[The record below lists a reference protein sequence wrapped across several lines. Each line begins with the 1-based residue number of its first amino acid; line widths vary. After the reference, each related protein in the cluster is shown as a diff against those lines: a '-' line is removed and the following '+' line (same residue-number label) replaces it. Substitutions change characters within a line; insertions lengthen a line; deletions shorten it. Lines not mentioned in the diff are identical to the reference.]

1 MSKLE
6 GSANSYRLSRYCAV
20 RTVEPFANTVLVK
33 EASMKTRIAPLSFP
47 TAIALFAAMTGMPA
61 QAGAADAIDAC
72 VQRFIAGHLADHEG
86 KITINKEVD
95 AVRPLALSSGRQM
108 VQVKAATKSGAPLM
122 HATCVVNERGV
133 VLSMR
138 PAARTAPM
146 LAQKLDKKTA
156 VAKSG
161 DAT

>member
-1 MSKLE
+1 
-6 GSANSYRLSRYCAV
+6 
-20 RTVEPFANTVLVK
+20 
-33 EASMKTRIAPLSFP
+33 MKTRIAPLSFP
-47 TAIALFAAMTGMPA
+47 TAIALFASMTGAPA
-61 QAGAADAIDAC
+61 SAGPPDAIDVC
-72 VQRFIAGHLADHEG
+72 IQRFISGHLADHEG
-86 KITINKEVD
+86 KITINKDVD
-95 AVRPLALSSGRQM
+95 AVRPLAFSSGRQI

-122 HATCVVNERGV
+122 HATCVVNERGD

-146 LAQKLDKKTA
+146 LAQKLDKEIA